1 MQAVAYN
8 TGDRMSVCH
17 RSEATT
23 KTSYVPWIAD
33 NSMYAV
39 ASTCFHT
46 LMKTPLASRSA
57 RKRALTLALFASP
70 SLALLPAPAHA
81 ATAMCGAAYTVR
93 PGDSLWS
100 IGAACGVSP
109 ATLRSLNASTLG
121 RYLLPGQTL
130 RLSPYTGSGAY
141 AVAPNSGGA
150 TAASYGS
157 ASYVVRPGDALDIIA
172 RRLNTLPAALA
183 AANGLSNVNLIRVGQ
198 VLRWPVAGVY
208 RSAAAT
214 AAVARVTTS
223 SSSAPASSSTYL
235 VRPGDTLSGIALSR
249 NLALG
254 ALAAAN
260 GITNG
265 RLLRAG
271 SVLRLPL
278 SVGAAIA
285 QNATAAAPATPA
297 AATTTVL
304 SSGAYQVKPGD
315 TLSGIALALG
325 LTPGGLAQSNGLNLQ
340 MPIQVGQ
347 LLRYAVVLYN
357 GPSRAEVGA
366 VLDQQ
371 SATVGIEDALLKAIA
386 WRESSWRMVD
396 AADGGIGV
404 MQLMPDTVTWLR
416 TTYVPGAWDPHNLT
430 DNVHAGAVLLLVYS
444 HMYGGNLTNVATAY
458 HGGMGVVG
466 QTPTAEM
473 THYIDT
479 VAAFRQSFLA
489 GTLP

>member
-1 MQAVAYN
+1 
-8 TGDRMSVCH
+8 
-17 RSEATT
+17 
-23 KTSYVPWIAD
+23 
-33 NSMYAV
+33 MYAA

-46 LMKTPLASRSA
+46 LMKTPLASRRA

-70 SLALLPAPAHA
+70 SLALLPVPTPAHA
-81 ATAMCGAAYTVR
+81 ATAACGATYMVR

-109 ATLRSLNASTLG
+109 ATLRGLNAGILG
-121 RYLLPGQTL
+121 RYLLPGQAL
-130 RLSPYTGSGAY
+130 RLSPYIGSAAY
-141 AVAPNSGGA
+141 AVAQGAGGA
-150 TAASYGS
+150 TAASTGPDN
-157 ASYVVRPGDALDIIA
+157 YVVRTGDALDIIA
-172 RRLNTLPAALA
+172 QRLHTSSAALA
-183 AANGLSNVNLIRVGQ
+183 AANGLSNVNRIRVGQ
-198 VLRWPVAGVY
+198 ILRWPVAGVY
-208 RSAAAT
+208 RSAPVT
-214 AAVARVTTS
+214 AAVAANGVTTS
-223 SSSAPASSSTYL
+223 SAPTSSTTYL

-265 RLLRAG
+265 RLLRVG

-285 QNATAAAPATPA
+285 RNAPAAAPAAPA

-325 LTPGGLAQSNGLNLQ
+325 LTPDGLAQSNGLNLQ

-347 LLRYAVVLYN
+347 LLHYAVVLYN
-357 GPSRAEVGA
+357 RPSRAEVGA

-371 SATVGIEDALLKAIA
+371 SVTVGIEDALLKAIA
-386 WRESSWRMVD
+386 WRESNWRMVD

-404 MQLMPDTVTWLR
+404 MQLMPDTVNWLK
-416 TTYVPGAWDPHNLT
+416 TTYAPGAWDPHNLT

-444 HMYGGNLTNVATAY
+444 RMYGGDLTSVATAY